1 MWTAIAEHVGQLRAV
16 PDVEHPATHGRPLW
30 PKLVLS
36 LWYATAAI
44 LLGGGIGL
52 VVGTIGKKDVSSLS
66 WVAAGVLLLWVP
78 WFLRVQ
84 SLSAGGGAAFRWPP
98 ACASQDTCCRDITW
112 CSSGC
117 SDDHRGL

>member
-1 MWTAIAEHVGQLRAV
+1 MWTAVAEHVGQLRAV

-66 WVAAGVLLLWVP
+66 LG
-78 WFLRVQ
+78 R
-84 SLSAGGGAAFRWPP
+84 S
-98 ACASQDTCCRDITW
+98 
-112 CSSGC
+112 
-117 SDDHRGL
+117 RGLASLGALVLAGAIVERRRGRRVPLASRLRKPGHMLSRHNLVFVRLLR